1 MRFPLIPSAGL
12 LACDLREEG
21 REAQKDANRIEREI
35 PESDYEILREPGF
48 DAPARQAKPTT
59 CHRPTPDLAAYGH
72 D

>member
-1 MRFPLIPSAGL
+1 MQTGNLQLMLVPGYSIHMTNAPG
-12 LACDLREEG
+12 
-21 REAQKDANRIEREI
+21 RIEREI